1 MVDYCFESTRRI
13 IIIKISDCDHIRF
26 KEDLPVIVEY
36 LHSCSVVFLVPLLC
50 YLLIMLSLKTAN
62 TICVRLLSL
71 SNLFEE
77 NMFLESKNSY
87 QNVS

>member
-36 LHSCSVVFLVPLLC
+36 LQCRISCPSLVLLAHNAVTQDCKHHMCALIKSVKP
-50 YLLIMLSLKTAN
+50 I
-62 TICVRLLSL
+62 
-71 SNLFEE
+71 
-77 NMFLESKNSY
+77 
-87 QNVS
+87 